1 MITSKIAD
9 PFALLFDLV
18 FFVFGFVIEPIL
30 NRYFGHHVLSKT
42 TSPGDE
48 TVFGLIVLGAI
59 VAQALGLYLRRYK
72 TANAVGQLN
81 LWGSW
86 FALPMF
92 FILIAHISLFCIFL
106 VIIGTSSFQ
115 MADTISI
122 SISLIAFVAMVWILV
137 LSVRSKHSPSYTID
151 FGTELASTLLLIF
164 SGTVLTSMLWG
175 GLLTANIINGDFS
188 AEPIEGKV
196 GITLILL
203 LFFGMYYLPA
213 RLSFLLCDF
222 NKRQTWLRYAFV
234 FLPLMQKVWL

>member
-72 TANAVGQLN
+72 TANAVNQLN

-92 FILIAHISLFCIFL
+92 FILIAHVSLFCIFL

-115 MADTISI
+115 MADTVSI
-122 SISLIAFVAMVWILV
+122 SISLVAFVAMVWILV
-137 LSVRSKHSPSYTID
+137 LSVRSKHEPSYTID

-164 SGTVLTSMLWG
+164 SGTVLTSLLWG

-188 AEPIEGKV
+188 TEPIEGKV